1 MRRAALLSIGLIT
14 GIFWILGVS
23 LPSYASNIKPTDGHN
38 RARGFITYTTY
49 LPIINNNPP
58 PDVIVTI
65 SPYEN
70 RPEFSNYVT
79 YFGEFINNTGQPV
92 MWVDADFAFYDSG
105 GQVIGIDDTLNSSM
119 TFAHG
124 DRICWSLWVRKSWG
138 PPVLHSKEYYL
149 TQFANTAHN
158 VVIQNTR
165 LITDPLDF
173 KVIGEFYN
181 GGPNTIYSM
190 RVTTTL
196 HNSEGEVVGCDPF
209 NWPSPDP
216 LSVGGTAIFEATSFY
231 DADKENV
238 TNYSW
243 YANFR
248 MPTTF
253 RGSNPQ

>member
-14 GIFWILGVS
+14 GIFWILGVT
-23 LPSYASNIKPTDGHN
+23 LPSYASSVKPTDGHN

-92 MWVDADFAFYDSG
+92 RFVDADFAFYDSN
-105 GQVIGIDDTLNSSM
+105 GQIVGIDDTLNSSM
-119 TFAHG
+119 TFGHG
-124 DRICWSLWVRKSWG
+124 GRICWSLWVLKSWG
-138 PPVLHSKEYYL
+138 KPVLHSKQYSFG
-149 TQFANTAHN
+149 QFANTAHD

-181 GGPNTIYSM
+181 GGPRSIYSM
-190 RVTTTL
+190 RVTVTL
-196 HNSEGEVVGCDPF
+196 HNDQGDIVGCDPF

-216 LSVGGTAIFEATSFY
+216 LNVGGIAIFEATSFY
-231 DADKENV
+231 NADKDNA

-243 YANFR
+243 WANFFMSR
-248 MPTTF
+248 SL
-253 RGSNPQ
+253 GSSRPQ